1 MIIGLKRIH
10 RASSENGAALTDRRE
25 PCIWI
30 RTDAELTVVTIS
42 GAIDASDIDG
52 LSHYARGAV
61 RNCDELTVS
70 PRGSGFIAIDG
81 LRALLALWLSG
92 PAATERSRA
101 REVHIRAEGLTVT
114 LRFGG

>member
-10 RASSENGAALTDRRE
+10 RASSKNGATLTDRHQ

-42 GAIDASDIDG
+42 GAIDASDIDD
-52 LSHYARGAV
+52 LSPYARVAV
-61 RNCDELTVS
+61 RNCNELIVNPS
-70 PRGSGFIAIDG
+70 GSDFMAIDG
-81 LRALLALWLSG
+81 LCALLALWLPG
-92 PAATERSRA
+92 PAATERPRA
-101 REVHIRAEGLTVT
+101 REVHIRTEGLTVT